1 MNHAIALPIEASCG
15 HLVVLFRR
23 EGPSAHPA
31 DLDREVVQQEPA
43 RPTSR
48 GSAARKR
55 LDHDRLIN
63 GVLRAE
69 RLAGATAHILA
80 TECHCLAA
88 GPDEDGCTGKGSVR
102 SPALVA

>member
-15 HLVVLFRR
+15 HLAVLFRR
-23 EGPSAHPA
+23 EGPSADPA

-48 GSAARKR
+48 GSAARTR

-80 TECHCLAA
+80 TDCPCLAV
-88 GPDEDGCTGKGSVR
+88 GRDGHVVTREGSVR
-102 SPALVA
+102 SPALAA